1 MMRTDQRSR
10 TRVRVVVVAV
20 VIGTMLSA
28 GALLV
33 AIGSPE
39 RGGSPEI
46 VAAVPPSTVTD
57 GSAGPGAERFG
68 MAAGF
73 APGRDGATVA
83 AIRYATAS
91 QRWLYLTDQQIADA
105 VRSITTP
112 TKGQRLADQVVADV
126 RAARDRLR
134 VSSGR
139 VWWLVRPLAW
149 HVESFRAD
157 EATVSVW
164 TVTVL
169 SAETVAAPQSEWLTV
184 TVDLVWLDGDWRV
197 DGVRDAAGP
206 TPMVGPNDGPWD
218 AVPFDE
224 ALDGFTRIDAEPVS

>member
-1 MMRTDQRSR
+1 MRTDQRSR

-20 VIGTMLSA
+20 VIGAMLSA

-33 AIGSPE
+33 ANGSPQ
-39 RGGSPEI
+39 RAGSTET
-46 VAAVPPSTVTD
+46 ATAVPSPTVTD
-57 GSAGPGAERFG
+57 GPTGPGAERAET
-68 MAAGF
+68 AAGF
-73 APGRDGATVA
+73 APGRDGAMAA
-83 AIRYATAS
+83 AIAYATAP
-91 QRWLYLTDQQIADA
+91 QRWLYLTDEQIADA
-105 VRSITTP
+105 VRAIAAP
-112 TKGQRLADQVVADV
+112 TAGQRLADQVVAEV

-134 VSSGR
+134 VSPGR

-206 TPMVGPNDGPWD
+206 TPRVGPNDEPWD

-224 ALDGFTRIDAEPVS
+224 ALDGFTRIDAEPLA